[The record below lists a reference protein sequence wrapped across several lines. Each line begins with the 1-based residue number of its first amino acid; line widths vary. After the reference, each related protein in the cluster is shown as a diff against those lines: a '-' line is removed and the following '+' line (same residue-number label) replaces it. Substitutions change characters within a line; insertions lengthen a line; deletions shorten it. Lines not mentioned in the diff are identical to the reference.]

1 MKRELKKK
9 IRKIIFSTRKKQCNR
24 VHINTDN
31 VDDSTSSKKT
41 PMPTMSHT
49 MPPSFLAPDILK
61 HLCRELDRDKVEA
74 EFSIK
79 VNMLRLI
86 FPSLLNAFFKC

>member
-1 MKRELKKK
+1 
-9 IRKIIFSTRKKQCNR
+9 
-24 VHINTDN
+24 
-31 VDDSTSSKKT
+31 
-41 PMPTMSHT
+41 MPTMSHT

>member
-1 MKRELKKK
+1 MISLMN
-9 IRKIIFSTRKKQCNR
+9 CNR
-24 VHINTDN
+24 LRVNTSE
-31 VDDSTSSKKT
+31 VDGSTSPKRASAQIS
-41 PMPTMSHT
+41 SHT

-79 VNMLRLI
+79 VKRSEFGLEKSVL
-86 FPSLLNAFFKC
+86 

>member
-1 MKRELKKK
+1 MNRELKKDK
-9 IRKIIFSTRKKQCNR
+9 KNKIFSTRKIYNR
-24 VHINTDN
+24 VHINIDN

-41 PMPTMSHT
+41 PLPIMSHT

-79 VNMLRLI
+79 VNMPRLI
-86 FPSLLNAFFKC
+86 FLNLC